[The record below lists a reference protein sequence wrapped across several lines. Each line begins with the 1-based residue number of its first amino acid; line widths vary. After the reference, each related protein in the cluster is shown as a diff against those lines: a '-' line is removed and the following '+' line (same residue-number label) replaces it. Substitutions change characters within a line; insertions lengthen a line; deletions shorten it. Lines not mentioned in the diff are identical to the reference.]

1 MAEITITIDESGDL
15 KMLETAMAEPFK
27 TLGTT
32 VTKRASHVIPARFWA
47 RQFFKLIRL
56 FVKDDSA
63 SAEWCRTWRGPW
75 IVDMSP
81 IGGDVLRGSDYF
93 GSWTLEWD
101 NRQDAIK
108 AEIQAVNKFF
118 GGVGCQNITK

>member
-1 MAEITITIDESGDL
+1 
-15 KMLETAMAEPFK
+15 MLETAMAEPFK

-47 RQFFKLIRL
+47 RQLFKLIRL

-108 AEIQAVNKFF
+108 VEIQAVNKFF

>member
-27 TLGTT
+27 VLGTT
-32 VTKRASHVIPARFWA
+32 VTKRASYVMPARFWA
-47 RQFFKLIRL
+47 RQLFKLIRL

-63 SAEWCRTWRGPW
+63 SAEWCRTWKGPW
-75 IVDMSP
+75 VVDMSP
-81 IGGDVLRGSDYF
+81 IGGDVLRGYDYF
-93 GSWTLEWD
+93 GDWILEWD

-118 GGVGCQNITK
+118 GGVI